1 MGRSKGGEG
10 GDLGDRP
17 IGETSGRHKAKLPPT
32 KPAKT
37 IRIAVYFKCI
47 IDRIFRPLDPNSN
60 GFVWEWASNF
70 SFR

>member
-1 MGRSKGGEG
+1 MLTRFGDCGRWLEGRSKGGEG

-37 IRIAVYFKCI
+37 KRIA
-47 IDRIFRPLDPNSN
+47 
-60 GFVWEWASNF
+60 
-70 SFR
+70 